1 MSSMNAID
9 TNVLLYFVDK
19 DEATKQSKADALL
32 TALASAG
39 TPAVLLWQVAAE
51 FGAGLRRW
59 EQKGK
64 LTPWEREKHW
74 QTAEST
80 FPTVVFP
87 RTNLVSA
94 AFDLSQRHSLSYW
107 DALLLAA
114 CVEAGVD
121 NLYSEDLSNGLVY
134 DSVRVVN
141 PFV

>member
-1 MSSMNAID
+1 MNAID

-19 DEATKQSKADALL
+19 DEAIKQSKSDALL
-32 TALASAG
+32 TRLAAAG
-39 TPAVLLWQVAAE
+39 TPAVLLWQVAVE

-64 LTPWEREKHW
+64 LTAWERASHW
-74 QTAEST
+74 QTAELT

-87 RTNLVSA
+87 RTNLVSS
-94 AFDLSQRHSLSYW
+94 AFDLAQRHSLSYW

-114 CVEAGVD
+114 CAEAGVD
-121 NLYSEDLSNGLVY
+121 TLYSEDLTNGFTY